1 MLFLV
6 SDMLENSDFSS
17 FYQNNQIKTINPE
30 LEIAKVY
37 KNQLQAE
44 FPQVR
49 VYVHA
54 AGLVPND
61 VKHGYRSGKTM
72 QSLQSFWQEY
82 FSLAG
87 ASLEGFGSP
96 SLTTDLR

>member
-1 MLFLV
+1 MPSLLPNYFWDQHSTTSL
-6 SDMLENSDFSS
+6 S
-17 FYQNNQIKTINPE
+17 E
-30 LEIAKVY
+30 LELAKVY

-82 FSLAG
+82 FSQAG